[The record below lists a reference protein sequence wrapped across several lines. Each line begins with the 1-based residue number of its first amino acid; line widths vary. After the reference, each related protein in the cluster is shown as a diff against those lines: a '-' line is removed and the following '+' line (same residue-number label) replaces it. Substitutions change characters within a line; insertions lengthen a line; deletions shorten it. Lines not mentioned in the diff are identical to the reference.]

1 MPKIMPLEV
10 ASALV
15 LRIEEL
21 YQKQQISPQIVFHGG
36 EPLLAGTS
44 YLRKL
49 TNSILEKV
57 PNANLSIQSNGTIY
71 NKDLNDFLEEYRG
84 KISFSISVDGYK
96 EENDLHRK
104 GLKGQS
110 VYGKI
115 EKTILN
121 SSQSRLLDN
130 ILLVIDINNSPE
142 RIYEFMET
150 CNVANFNIILLDGD
164 YNSLPLS
171 KKSFNSTEVGEWLW
185 KLFKQYATNSS
196 KFRIKFFEDIAKNL
210 LKNKTKVANPKS
222 TFSICTM
229 TVDTNGEIKQSDTF
243 RINGDGADIIGTFNV
258 KSTSLVDAANSEENI
273 KYLKNVESLPAVC
286 LSCNYLNV
294 CGGGYSNHRL
304 NGISFN
310 NPSIYCN
317 DYKYLFDRMERA
329 ICK

>member
-1 MPKIMPLEV
+1 MSGHENFSDQHKKKMSSTHGNSVEIATLVVKLSSRCNMNCDYCYIYNSKDTSWKNMPKIMPLEV

-210 LKNKTKVANPKS
+210 LKNKS
-222 TFSICTM
+222 
-229 TVDTNGEIKQSDTF
+229 Q
-243 RINGDGADIIGTFNV
+243 
-258 KSTSLVDAANSEENI
+258 
-273 KYLKNVESLPAVC
+273 
-286 LSCNYLNV
+286 
-294 CGGGYSNHRL
+294 
-304 NGISFN
+304 
-310 NPSIYCN
+310 IY
-317 DYKYLFDRMERA
+317 Y
-329 ICK
+329 I